1 MKKGKILIFLIL
13 FSFNSYSQTL
23 DDVLTD
29 IADENNIVKVDE
41 NNEDN
46 TAKVDESSKNSESN
60 TVKIDEN
67 NLKLLI
73 KNDNPSI
80 ESINSLIQQNVLN
93 EKTFNRDYDFKLSG
107 SAKYLKSSDNWS
119 RYDFTGTNNETSF
132 GVGLEKKSVYGMS
145 GSLSLNDSDGNY
157 FTFTQPNY
165 DLNRSGLSVNYSID
179 LWKNFLGYQTLTN
192 KLNLELNTKQ
202 SKVKGYIEKNSFYYS
217 LRRLYWQLVIK
228 NKELEFYGDMI
239 KQAEQN
245 LKAVQK
251 RYKNYIADDGDLA
264 KAKANVDL
272 RKVNYDNVKVEIEN
286 YLKQFKYYLPNL
298 GNKNIAVDSFDL
310 TDIFGD
316 IMVCNKT
323 IYDNGKNF
331 YSWKELTT
339 YNEYIELMDKIID
352 NELKIASR
360 EDDVDI
366 TLDIGANFRGLESK
380 FSDSFDD
387 LSNFDRND
395 YSISLNVNKT
405 IGGNNIEEDKM
416 KLLKMNYNV
425 NKNNTIA
432 NITSIYTTYENIM
445 KSMFNNLN
453 NLHKYRINMEKTVK
467 NSEYKYNQGRISLT
481 DLINDQNSLIDA
493 NIQLINMEGVIID
506 TILQYLSIFDKTQ
519 CNFNLKF

>member
-1 MKKGKILIFLIL
+1 MKRNKPLILLMLL

-23 DDVLTD
+23 DEVLT
-29 IADENNIVKVDE
+29 NIIDD
-41 NNEDN
+41 DN
-46 TAKVDESSKNSESN
+46 TI
-60 TVKIDEN
+60 KIDEN
-67 NLKLLI
+67 NLKSLI
-73 KNDNPSI
+73 EEDNPTI

-93 EKTFNRDYDFKLSG
+93 EKTFNRDYDFTVSG

-119 RYDFTGTNNETSF
+119 KYDFTGTNNETSF

-145 GSLSLNDSDGNY
+145 GSLSLNDSDGSY
-157 FTFTQPNY
+157 FYLNQPNY

-202 SKVKGYIEKNSFYYS
+202 SKVKGYIEKNNFYYS

-228 NKELEFYGDMI
+228 NKELKFYEDMI
-239 KQAEQN
+239 KQAEKN

-251 RYKNYIADDGDLA
+251 RYKNYVADAGDLA
-264 KAKANVDL
+264 KAKANLDL
-272 RKVNYDNVKVEIEN
+272 RKVTYDNAKVEIEN

-298 GNKNIAVDSFDL
+298 GNKNITVESFDL
-310 TDIFGD
+310 TNTFND
-316 IMVCNKT
+316 IMSCNKN
-323 IYDNGKNF
+323 IYKNSSNF
-331 YSWKELTT
+331 YAWKELTT
-339 YNEYIELMDKIID
+339 YNEYISLMDNIIE
-352 NELKIASR
+352 NELKMASR

-366 TLDIGANFRGLESK
+366 TLDIGANFRGLENK
-380 FSDSFDD
+380 FNDSIDD
-387 LSNFDRND
+387 LSNLNRND
-395 YSISLNVNKT
+395 YSVSLNVNKT
-405 IGGNNIEEDKM
+405 IGKNNIEEDKM

-432 NITSIYTTYENIM
+432 NITSIYSTYENIM
-445 KSMFNNLN
+445 KNMFNNLN

-481 DLINDQNSLIDA
+481 DLINDQDSLIDA
-493 NIQLINMEGVIID
+493 NIQLITMEGVIID